1 MERLYYVYV
10 VASRSRT
17 IYVGV
22 TNDLDRR
29 IAQHREGVYDGF
41 SKRYRCDRLVWFER
55 YVYVQAAI
63 AREKQLK
70 RWRREKKLFLIERE
84 NPTWADL
91 YAATE
96 SRGGYKRVPPLRSG

>member
-1 MERLYYVYV
+1 MEHLYYVYV

-22 TNDLDRR
+22 TADLDRR
-29 IAQHREGVYDGF
+29 VWEHREGVYDGF

-55 YVYVQAAI
+55 YGRVQTAI

-91 YAATE
+91 Y
-96 SRGGYKRVPPLRSG
+96 GSG